1 MVKVL
6 VADDSDA
13 IRFVLKEILS
23 LEKHTVTEAT
33 NGEEAVDKF
42 FKNQP
47 DVLILDL
54 SLPKKDGFSVI
65 KEIISKNAKAK
76 ILVLSG
82 TDDKETIDQCL
93 NSGALAHIAKPFN
106 HQKILEAVTLAVS
119 K

>member
-1 MVKVL
+1 MVEVL

-23 LEKHTVTEAT
+23 LEEHTVTEAT

-54 SLPKKDGFSVI
+54 SLPKKDGLSVI

-93 NSGALAHIAKPFN
+93 NYGALAHIAKPFN
-106 HQKILEAVTLAVS
+106 HQKILEAVTLAAS